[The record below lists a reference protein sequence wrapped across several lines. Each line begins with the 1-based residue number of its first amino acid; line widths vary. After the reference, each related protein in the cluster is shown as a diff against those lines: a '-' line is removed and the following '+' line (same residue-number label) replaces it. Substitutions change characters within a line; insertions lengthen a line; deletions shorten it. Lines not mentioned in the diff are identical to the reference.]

1 MKSLNKT
8 LSKKNTVL
16 KSKQS
21 RAQMSTGLLA
31 FVNFK
36 KVKRLAQKVQASKVH
51 SDFLLST
58 LKKSFIADGGFS
70 AWYMPKGIR

>member
-1 MKSLNKT
+1 
-8 LSKKNTVL
+8 
-16 KSKQS
+16 
-21 RAQMSTGLLA
+21 MSTGLLA

-70 AWYMPKGIR
+70 AWYMPKGTQ